1 MPIGQINYLPHS
13 AQSNYEAL
21 FVRLERR
28 YGHGVT
34 FLHSYTWSKAITN
47 APQYRNAG
55 GAAGSENSPPQ
66 NSYDLRSERG
76 LASFNVAHRW
86 VSTVLYDL
94 PSPKNAGLLSKIL
107 GDIQLSG
114 IFSIQTG
121 FPFTINL
128 AGDTAGI
135 GGGTGGIL
143 IRPNYVLG
151 QNVNL
156 SGSARSTNEFFNT
169 SAFLL
174 PPAFAFGNVGRNT
187 VIGPGLTNIDAV
199 VAKSIP
205 LRESVKL
212 QLRVEC
218 FNLANH
224 SNYSLVGR
232 IINDP
237 TTYGKVLSQLDPREF
252 QIGAKLVF

>member
-1 MPIGQINYLPHS
+1 L
-13 AQSNYEAL
+13 
-21 FVRLERR
+21 
-28 YGHGVT
+28 
-34 FLHSYTWSKAITN
+34 
-47 APQYRNAG
+47 
-55 GAAGSENSPPQ
+55 
-66 NSYDLRSERG
+66 
-76 LASFNVAHRW
+76 
-86 VSTVLYDL
+86 
-94 PSPKNAGLLSKIL
+94 
-107 GDIQLSG
+107 
-114 IFSIQTG
+114 
-121 FPFTINL
+121 TINL

-151 QNVNL
+151 QNVKL
-156 SGSARSTNEFFNT
+156 SGSARSTKEFFNT

-199 VAKSIP
+199 VAKNIP

-252 QIGAKLVF
+252 QMGAKLVF